1 MTTSTTRKTF
11 QPRLETLEARDTP
24 SFFGFALFQASNNVK
39 TDDMNVAADI
49 SAAKSGPV
57 ATFVTTPNNANAAS
71 VVSAV
76 TTGSKLVNDYN
87 KLGMDLKNAQFLF
100 FITLFAGDQNDGF
113 FLFSSF
119 QTLQTARQDVTM
131 NFQVMTAALGLT
143 PVTGP
148 PAFATVNA
156 GLAANGQAANQPI
169 PVPALAPPSGLFMFP

>member
-1 MTTSTTRKTF
+1 MTKSTRQTF

-39 TDDMNVAADI
+39 TDDMNVTADI
-49 SAAKSGPV
+49 NAAKTGPV

-87 KLGMDLKNAQFLF
+87 KLGTDLKNAQQLF
-100 FITLFAGDQNDGF
+100 FLTLFLGDQNDLF

-119 QTLQTARQDVTM
+119 QTLQTARQDVVT
-131 NFQVMTAALGLT
+131 NDPAAVAALGTT

-156 GLAANGQAANQPI
+156 GLAANGQAANQPL
-169 PVPALAPPSGLFMFP
+169 PVPALMPPAGLFMFP